1 MEYTKLKVIVETP
14 ARLHLGILDVNGN
27 LGRMYGS
34 LGLAVQHPN
43 VIIELTKSTN
53 TIIEGEDQER
63 VKKTSELFLKHFKI
77 KESYQILV
85 KKNIPSHVGLGSGT
99 QIDLAIAKGLA
110 NLFNLN
116 VSTRV
121 ISKIVG
127 RGEVSGIGTAIFE
140 SGGFVV
146 DGGKS
151 TEKTRKNLVPP
162 VIARHPFPED
172 WFMVVALPG
181 LKKGINGKIEGQ
193 SLKKLP
199 QPPVELVGKMC
210 RVLIMKMIPALLEHD
225 ITNFGS
231 SMTDLQI
238 MTGDSFSSV
247 QGGKFAGGPVSNTIQ
262 FLLDE
267 GAYGAGQSSW
277 GPTVYGLV
285 EGKTEAENLLSK
297 VQTYL
302 DSNIGGYAF
311 YTQGA
316 NCGAKVIKEQ

>member
-1 MEYTKLKVIVETP
+1 MKITVKTS
-14 ARLHLGILDVNGN
+14 ARLHLGIIDVNGN

-34 LGLAVQHPN
+34 LGLAIQQPN
-43 VIIELTKSTN
+43 VVIELTKSTKK
-53 TIIEGEDQER
+53 IINGEDHER

-77 KESYQILV
+77 KESFQILV

-99 QIDLAIAKGLA
+99 QIDLAVAKGLA
-110 NLFNLN
+110 SLFNLN
-116 VSTRV
+116 VSTRD

-127 RGEVSGIGTAIFE
+127 RGEVSGIGTAVFE

-151 TEKTRKNLVPP
+151 TKKTGNNLVPP
-162 VIARHPFPED
+162 VIVRHSFPED

-181 LKKGINGKIEGQ
+181 LKKGIDGKIEDQ
-193 SLKKLP
+193 ALKKLP
-199 QPPVELVGKMC
+199 KPPVELVGKMC
-210 RVLIMKMIPALLEHD
+210 RILIMKMIPALLEQD
-225 ITNFGS
+225 ISNFGS
-231 SMTDLQI
+231 AMTDLQI
-238 MTGDSFSSV
+238 MTGQSFSSV
-247 QGGKFAGGPVSNTIQ
+247 QGGKFAGGPVSNTVQ
-262 FLLDE
+262 FLLDQ

-297 VQTYL
+297 VREYL
-302 DSNIGGYAF
+302 DTNIGGYAF
-311 YTQGA
+311 YTQGD